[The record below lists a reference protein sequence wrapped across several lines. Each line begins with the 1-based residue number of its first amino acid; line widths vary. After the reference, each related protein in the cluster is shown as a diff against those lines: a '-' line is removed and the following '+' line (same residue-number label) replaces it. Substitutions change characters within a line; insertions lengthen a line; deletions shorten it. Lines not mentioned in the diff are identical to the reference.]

1 MKLTEQEKKAF
12 GLFAFGHNLSEICLI
27 MGMSYQQGVNLMN
40 GILDKSPYETAKELY
55 VNADSIEIED

>member
-12 GLFAFGHNLSEICLI
+12 ELFAFRHNLSEICLI

-40 GILDKSPYETAKELY
+40 KIVAKSPYKTEKELLA
-55 VNADSIEIED
+55 NINSIEIEE